1 MLSTKEIQKQNQKTI
16 ILLLLAFIVPV
27 LMAYLVYVNMGDVS
41 KTRNNGELVIPPRPL
56 ESFSLQNESGQA
68 FGFEQLKGNWNLVYI
83 GNGKCAET
91 CRDRLSIMHQSRIAQ
106 GKAMSRVGLIYI
118 ALDKNEAAN
127 AGSLKKEFA
136 RLTVLT
142 GGQDD
147 ITKTLKLFETDA
159 AINIKDGNLI
169 FMLDP
174 LGNLMMRYKKDVR
187 LIGIIKDM
195 EHLLKVSQIG

>member
-1 MLSTKEIQKQNQKTI
+1 
-16 ILLLLAFIVPV
+16 
-27 LMAYLVYVNMGDVS
+27 
-41 KTRNNGELVIPPRPL
+41 
-56 ESFSLQNESGQA
+56 
-68 FGFEQLKGNWNLVYI
+68 
-83 GNGKCAET
+83 
-91 CRDRLSIMHQSRIAQ
+91 Q